1 MAGTLW
7 SVTATKSAGKLTR
20 GMTVEILVV
29 GTMARPSA
37 KQIIEA
43 IESKYGETVASCPCG
58 YGNFEIVKLG

>member
-37 KQIIEA
+37 KREPIE
-43 IESKYGETVASCPCG
+43 KYRFTAVDFLDLAMDFRE
-58 YGNFEIVKLG
+58 